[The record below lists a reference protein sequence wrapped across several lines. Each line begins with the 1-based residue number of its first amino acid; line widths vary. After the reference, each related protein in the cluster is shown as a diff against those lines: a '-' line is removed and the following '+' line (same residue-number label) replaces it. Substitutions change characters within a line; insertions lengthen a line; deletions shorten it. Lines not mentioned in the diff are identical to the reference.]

1 MLKKFILSC
10 NYINDVNKL
19 LQDLQIIFIIY
30 KNLVEFIIY
39 KKLKF
44 FILLYIIDNQQY
56 DRK

>member
-1 MLKKFILSC
+1 MLKKLILSC

-19 LQDLQIIFIIY
+19 LQDLKNIFIIY

-44 FILLYIIDNQQY
+44 LYYYI
-56 DRK
+56 